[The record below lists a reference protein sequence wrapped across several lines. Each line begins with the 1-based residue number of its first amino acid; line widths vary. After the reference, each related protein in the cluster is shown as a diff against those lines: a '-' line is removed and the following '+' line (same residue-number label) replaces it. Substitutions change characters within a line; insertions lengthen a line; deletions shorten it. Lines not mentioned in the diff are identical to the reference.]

1 MDTTETDGPAA
12 SVAGSNGGGIEALHG
27 LTPGGGLLRIVR
39 VTRVAA
45 SRMRPV
51 CADPAD

>member
-1 MDTTETDGPAA
+1 MDTTDGPAA

-27 LTPGGGLLRIVR
+27 LTPDGGVLRVIG

-51 CADPAD
+51 CADPTD